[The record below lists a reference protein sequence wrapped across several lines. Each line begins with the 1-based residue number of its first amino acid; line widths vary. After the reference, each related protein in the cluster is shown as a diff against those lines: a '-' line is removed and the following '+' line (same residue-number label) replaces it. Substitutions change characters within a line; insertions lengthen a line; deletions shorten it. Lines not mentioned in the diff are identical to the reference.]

1 MGVTDAAPSL
11 LVVTTIPGTMHFLV
25 PYIQH
30 FRALGWRVDGAAHD
44 LSADAR
50 AGEFDR
56 AHDVPLSRSLKD
68 VRGLIAGAMTL
79 ASIMESGYDIVHVHT
94 PIASFV
100 TRAMARRVPIAAR
113 PAVVYTA
120 HGFHFHREGHP
131 LTNAVF
137 RTAER
142 VAGRWT
148 DRLVVI
154 NEEDAAQAKRYRLVP
169 RSRLRHM
176 HGIGVDTDWYSRAHV
191 TAEASRAALDE
202 IGVDPE
208 RPYFVTV
215 GELNRNKRPTDVV
228 RALSQMH
235 DRTPALL
242 FLGSGV
248 ERSAVTELAA
258 QLGVADRVAIS
269 NVSDVRPL
277 IAPAIALVQASKRE
291 GLPRS
296 IMEALSLEVPVI
308 ASAARGSREL
318 VGDDRGV
325 MVPIGAV
332 GEMAAA
338 MDRLA
343 QDPMERSAMGER
355 GRRLMIQ
362 RYDLQQLI
370 KDHERL
376 YDELL
381 THGRAMKQTGGTNR
395 A

>member
-1 MGVTDAAPSL
+1 MSETAGAPSL

-25 PYIQH
+25 PYVRH
-30 FRALGWRVDGAAHD
+30 FRALGWRVDGAAHS
-44 LSADAR
+44 LSGDAR
-50 AGEFDR
+50 AGEFEQV
-56 AHDVPLSRSLKD
+56 HDVPLSRSLKD
-68 VRGLIAGAMTL
+68 VRGLVDGAMTL
-79 ASIMESGYDIVHVHT
+79 ASILESGYDIVHVHT

-100 TRAMARRVPIAAR
+100 TRAMARRVPVTTR

-154 NEEDAAQAKRYRLVP
+154 NDEDAAQATRYRLVP
-169 RSRLRHM
+169 PSRLRHM

-191 TAEASRAALDE
+191 TAEASRVALQE
-202 IGVDPE
+202 VGVDPE

-228 RALSQMH
+228 KALSQMQE
-235 DRTPALL
+235 RTPALL

-248 ERSAVTELAA
+248 ERAAVTELAI
-258 QLGVADRVAIS
+258 QLGVADRVVIAQ
-269 NVSDVRPL
+269 VSDVRPFV
-277 IAPAIALVQASKRE
+277 APAIALVQASKRE

-318 VGDDRGV
+318 VGNDRGV
-325 MVPIGAV
+325 VVPIGAV

-343 QDPMERSAMGER
+343 RDPKGRLAMGDR
-355 GRRLMIQ
+355 GRLLMVR

-381 THGRAMKQTGGTNR
+381 SGGRDTGQGGRADHG
-395 A
+395 